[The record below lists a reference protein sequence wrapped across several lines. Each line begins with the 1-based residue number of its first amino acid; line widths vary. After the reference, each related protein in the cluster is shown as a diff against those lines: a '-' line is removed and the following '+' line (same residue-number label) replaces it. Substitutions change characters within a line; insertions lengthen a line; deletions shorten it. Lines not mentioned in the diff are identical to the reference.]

1 MKNILTRGGVE
12 FVAVFLGI
20 ILSLYVDERRNEQAI
35 RNDLFSDYASIRND
49 LDKDIPYLSK
59 LIKYWKEDVG
69 DCKKIIQMLDDKNL
83 YNYKKFINL
92 KKGRDRDDGGS
103 FYGTKTA
110 YISATSSGRL
120 SYFGNNALSNKIGNI
135 YEHHYN
141 RIDENGKLFDDFL
154 VNRKIRLN
162 LGVRA
167 ETAVIVKQNEE
178 VVNSYKFYTNNSLE
192 CFLRQWILDKME
204 KALLDMI
211 EVRELLSSEI
221 KNLQK

>member
-59 LIKYWKEDVG
+59 LIKYWKEDVD